1 MTENPKDASG
11 PQLTNVLFFIV
22 AAVLG
27 SLSII
32 LPPYITPGRKVVFYD
47 APLFPI
53 IATAIKNLSI
63 FPTTLLLL
71 IAGFIV
77 GYLKSEKWW
86 VLGFATVIF
95 FPIAAISEMI
105 LYPNTHNLWPLEFLV
120 YGILSIPPLI
130 GALIA
135 SKLRKRIRRNDAATP
150 TAPASTSH

>member
-1 MTENPKDASG
+1 MTKNLKEARVL
-11 PQLTNVLFFIV
+11 QLTNVFFFIV

-32 LPPYITPGRKVVFYD
+32 LPPYISPGKKVVFYD

-77 GYLKSEKWW
+77 GYLKSDMWW
-86 VLGFATVIF
+86 LLGFATVIL

-105 LYPNTHNLWPLEFLV
+105 LYPTTHNLWPLELLV
-120 YGILSIPPLI
+120 YGILSIPPII
-130 GALIA
+130 GALLGA
-135 SKLRKRIRRNDAATP
+135 KLKKRMAQK
-150 TAPASTSH
+150 S

>member
-1 MTENPKDASG
+1 MTKNLKDARG
-11 PQLTNVLFFIV
+11 LQLTNVLFFIV

-32 LPPYITPGRKVVFYD
+32 LTPYITPGRKVVFYD
-47 APLFPI
+47 APLFLI

-77 GYLKSEKWW
+77 GYLKSEMWW
-86 VLGFATVIF
+86 LLGFATVIL
-95 FPIAAISEMI
+95 FPIASISEMV
-105 LYPNTHNLWPLEFLV
+105 LYPTTHNLWPLEFLV

-130 GALIA
+130 GALLG
-135 SKLRKRIRRNDAATP
+135 SKLKNKMSRR
-150 TAPASTSH
+150 

>member
-1 MTENPKDASG
+1 MTKNLKEARAL
-11 PQLTNVLFFIV
+11 QLINVLFFIV

-32 LPPYITPGRKVVFYD
+32 LPPYISPGKKVVFYD

-77 GYLKSEKWW
+77 GYLKSDIWW
-86 VLGFATVIF
+86 LLGFATVIL

-105 LYPNTHNLWPLEFLV
+105 LYPTTHNLWPLELLV
-120 YGILSIPPLI
+120 YGILSIPPII
-130 GALIA
+130 GALLG
-135 SKLRKRIRRNDAATP
+135 SKLKKRMAQK
-150 TAPASTSH
+150 S